1 MQKTTGSRRRSTC
14 PTTRERRDDRGVVVT
29 ERVRVTDDRRQ
40 IDATPGSLRDDELR
54 TPERT
59 RRLGER
65 LKCRDQLE
73 PRRAGEAV
81 RSSEQLVVAGGR
93 SDRAPELVS
102 PSRLVASPALRAGLP
117 VRR

>member
-1 MQKTTGSRRRSTC
+1 MQKTTGSRRRGTC

-29 ERVRVTDDRRQ
+29 ERDGVTNDRRP
-40 IDATPGSLRDDELR
+40 IDAMPGSLCGDELR
-54 TPERT
+54 TP
-59 RRLGER
+59 ER

-73 PRRAGEAV
+73 PRRAGEVV
-81 RSSEQLVVAGGR
+81 RSSEQRVVAGR
-93 SDRAPELVS
+93 RTDSARELVS